1 MKHIIF
7 NTANGDQKKKNF
19 LYDNFLTG
27 GFIHHID
34 MQKNNNTTYE

>member
-7 NTANGDQKKKNF
+7 STVNGDQKKKF

-27 GFIHHID
+27 GFIHHIN